1 MLRYD
6 LLPQLNRPLD
16 GGSGLFGANKT
27 WRGALCMSG
36 GTLGATVALSRVRWF
51 REKLPP
57 GLRDAS
63 PLAYGALLGAGVV
76 LGELPNSFLK
86 RRLGIG
92 PGERARS
99 PGGVALALL
108 DQGDFV
114 LGSRLTLAPMW
125 RMSARETLE
134 SFAVVA
140 AVHSAV
146 NVVGYAIGARSSPV

>member
-1 MLRYD
+1 VPELK
-6 LLPQLNRPLD
+6 RPLD
-16 GGSGLFGANKT
+16 GGSGVFGDNKT
-27 WRGALCMSG
+27 WRGALMMSS
-36 GTLGATVALSRVRWF
+36 GTIAATVTLTRLGWF
-51 REKLPP
+51 RGKLPAE
-57 GLRDAS
+57 LRDAS

-86 RRLGIG
+86 RRLGIA
-92 PGERARS
+92 PGARQKS
-99 PGGVALALL
+99 AAGVAIGVL

-114 LGSRLTLAPMW
+114 LGSRLTLAPLC

>member
-1 MLRYD
+1 MPELK
-6 LLPQLNRPLD
+6 RPLD
-16 GGSGLFGANKT
+16 GGSGVFGDNKT
-27 WRGALCMSG
+27 WRGALAMWSG
-36 GTLGATVALSRVRWF
+36 TAAAAVALTRVEWF
-51 REKLPP
+51 REKLPTE
-57 GLRDAS
+57 LREAS

-86 RRLGIG
+86 RRLGIA
-92 PGERARS
+92 PGARQKS
-99 PGGVALALL
+99 AAGVAIAVL

-114 LGSRLTLAPMW
+114 LGSRLTLAPLW